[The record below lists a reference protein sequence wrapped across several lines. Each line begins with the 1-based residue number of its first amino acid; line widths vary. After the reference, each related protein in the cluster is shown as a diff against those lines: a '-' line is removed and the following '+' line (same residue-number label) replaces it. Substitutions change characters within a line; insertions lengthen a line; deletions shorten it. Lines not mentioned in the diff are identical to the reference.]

1 MMSEAPVSSTYTFVC
16 DPDECDTMFQVTTS
30 DGFGFPSGITQLKCP
45 CGRDTTY
52 VSFIDS
58 TSKDVHR
65 DSQPTER
72 SNTMETAYEGPVVT
86 QDQQQIV
93 YLEEQKV
100 ALEKRIEALT
110 VDLATWQSIGEEH
123 RRKVKKLFTK
133 VNDYIDENDCEEDG
147 DINLSELDDI
157 LNDVYNNRLVFD
169 KLYEVQITYTLD
181 ATFEIRAKNEDEARE
196 IADEIGISTDPVFDH
211 EDDPTECA
219 INESR
224 VGYLQRKV
232 N

>member
-1 MMSEAPVSSTYTFVC
+1 MSEALVTSKYTFVC
-16 DPDECDTMFQVTTS
+16 DPNECDTMFEVTTS

-58 TSKDVHR
+58 TSLDVHR

-72 SNTMETAYEGPVVT
+72 SNTMTTTEAPEVT
-86 QDQQQIV
+86 PDQQQIV
-93 YLEEQKV
+93 YLKERV
-100 ALEKRIEALT
+100 DALT
-110 VDLATWQSIGEEH
+110 IDLATQRSIVDEH
-123 RRKVKKLFTK
+123 RRKVKKLFTSI
-133 VNDYIDENDCEEDG
+133 NDFIDENDCSEDG
-147 DINLSELDDI
+147 DISLSELDDI
-157 LNDVYNNRLVFD
+157 LDTVFNNRLVFE
-169 KLYEVQITYTLD
+169 KLYEVQITYTID
-181 ATFEIRAKNEDEARE
+181 ATFEIRAKDEDTARE
-196 IADEIGISTDPVFDH
+196 TADEIGICTDPVFDH

-219 INESR
+219 ISESR

>member
-1 MMSEAPVSSTYTFVC
+1 MSEALVTSKYTFVC
-16 DPDECDTMFQVTTS
+16 DPNECDTMFEVTTS
-30 DGFGFPSGITQLKCP
+30 DGFGFPSGVTQLKCP

-58 TSKDVHR
+58 TSLDVHR

-86 QDQQQIV
+86 EDQQQIV

-110 VDLATWQSIGEEH
+110 IDLSTHRSFVDEH
-123 RRKVKKLFTK
+123 RRKVSRLFTQL
-133 VNDYIDENDCEEDG
+133 NDYIEEGDWDEEG
-147 DINLSELDDI
+147 DINLSELDTI
-157 LNDVYNNRLVFD
+157 LSDVFNHRLVFE
-169 KLYEVQITYTLD
+169 KVYEVQITYTLD
-181 ATFEIRAKNEDEARE
+181 ATFEIRAKDEDTARQ
-196 IADEIGISTDPVFDH
+196 IAEEIGICTDPVFDH
-211 EDDPTECA
+211 DEDPTECV
-219 INESR
+219 IDQSR

>member
-1 MMSEAPVSSTYTFVC
+1 MSEQLVTSKYTFIC
-16 DPDECDTMFQVTTS
+16 DPDECDTMFEVTTS
-30 DGFGFPSGITQLKCP
+30 DGFGFPSGVTQLKCP

-58 TSKDVHR
+58 TSLDVHR

-86 QDQQQIV
+86 PDQQQIV
-93 YLEEQKV
+93 YLKEEID
-100 ALEKRIEALT
+100 ALKKRIDYLT
-110 VDLATWQSIGEEH
+110 LDLTQARSMIDEH
-123 RRKVKKLFTK
+123 RRKVKNLFTK
-133 VNDYIDENDCEEDG
+133 VNDFIDENDCDEDG
-147 DINLSELDDI
+147 DISLSELDDI
-157 LNDVYNNRLVFD
+157 LDTVFNNRLVFD
-169 KLYEVQITYTLD
+169 KLFEVQVTYTID
-181 ATFEIRAKNEDEARE
+181 ATFEIRAKNEDAARE
-196 IADEIGISTDPVFDH
+196 IAEEIGICTDPVFDH

>member
-1 MMSEAPVSSTYTFVC
+1 
-16 DPDECDTMFQVTTS
+16 MFEVTTS

-72 SNTMETAYEGPVVT
+72 SNTMTTEAPVVT
-86 QDQQQIV
+86 PDQQKIV

-100 ALEKRIEALT
+100 ALEKRIEALMIDLST
-110 VDLATWQSIGEEH
+110 QRSIVDEH
-123 RRKVKKLFTK
+123 RRKVGKLFTK
-133 VNDYIDENDCEEDG
+133 VNDFIEENDCEIEH
-147 DINLSELDDI
+147 DISLSELDDI
-157 LNDVYNNRLVFD
+157 LSDVFNNRLVFE
-169 KLYEVQITYTLD
+169 KVYEVQVSYTMD
-181 ATFEIRAKNEDEARE
+181 VTFEIRAKNEDEARE
-196 IADEIGISTDPVFDH
+196 MADEIGISRDPEFDH
-211 EDDPTECA
+211 DEDPTECV
-219 INESR
+219 IDTPRIGYVSR
-224 VGYLQRKV
+224 KE